1 MGLSYII
8 DIPDGG
14 GTMIDHIL
22 VPLDGSSLAERVLPH
37 LLAVAHSFESRV
49 TLLRVMSGDHSEG
62 IGRRIDPLDWQ
73 MRDAEARAYLNRMA
87 ENLSEPKMNVDHILL
102 EGEPATRILEYAHNK
117 NVDLIILSSHGV
129 SGLTS
134 WNISSI
140 VHKTVNRVHKP
151 IMIVR
156 AHQILPEDVKVVEY
170 NRLLVPL
177 DGSHRAE
184 CVLPMAARLAE
195 YHQAELILAHVVRRP
210 EVPRRGPPSPEDI
223 ELAKELVERNQTE
236 AEHYLRQIKRR
247 FSGDLNSHLIVGEDV
262 ADALHNLVEQEKPD
276 LVVMSAHG
284 YSGSTQWPYGSL
296 ALNFI
301 AYGTTPLVIV
311 QDLHDEFEPLPPALK
326 GASQEQQGQ

>member
-1 MGLSYII
+1 
-8 DIPDGG
+8 
-14 GTMIDHIL
+14 MIDHIL
-22 VPLDGSSLAERVLPH
+22 VPLDGSLLAERVLPH
-37 LLAVAHSFESRV
+37 LLAIAHPFESRV
-49 TLLRVMSGDHSEG
+49 TLLRVMSRDQTEG
-62 IGRRIDPLDWQ
+62 SGRLIDPLDWQ
-73 MRDAEARAYLNRMA
+73 MREAEARAYLNRMA
-87 ENLSEPKMNVDHILL
+87 EKLSEAEMSVDRVLL
-102 EGEPATRILEYAHNK
+102 EGEPATLILEHAHNE

-151 IMIVR
+151 TMIVR
-156 AHQILPEDVKVVEY
+156 AHQTLPDDVKEVEY
-170 NRLLVPL
+170 NRLLIPL
-177 DGSHRAE
+177 DGSQRAE
-184 CVLPMAARLAE
+184 CVLPMAARIAE

-210 EVPRRGPPSPEDI
+210 EVPRRGPPSQEDI
-223 ELAKELVERNQTE
+223 ELAKELVERNLAE
-236 AEHYLRQIKRR
+236 AELYLRQIKRR
-247 FSGDLNSHLIVGEDV
+247 FSGDLNTHLMVGEDV
-262 ADALHNLVEQEKPD
+262 ADALHNLVGQETPD

-311 QDLHDEFEPLPPALK
+311 QDLHDEFEPQPSTLE